1 MATVEE
7 RNYYAVQSMVTS
19 LKVVGDYELD
29 TLAYDDPN
37 REYDALLTFKD
48 GTTVLVVCMNEG
60 LDVEITPPQNVG
72 FLFDDELKPM
82 LLKENRGEF
91 RCKRLQMK
99 LSSDVIIENSSM
111 PPADR
116 IYLKQHGA
124 YDRLDVFLL
133 GSTCLPRLKLL
144 LERICRGR

>member
-7 RNYYAVQSMVTS
+7 RNYNAVQSMVTS
-19 LKVVGDYELD
+19 LKLTGGYNLD
-29 TLAYDDPN
+29 TAAYDDSN
-37 REYDALLTFKD
+37 REYDALLTFNN
-48 GTTVLVVCMNEG
+48 GTTVLVMCMNEG
-60 LDVEITPPQNVG
+60 LDVEISPPQNVG

-82 LLKENRGEF
+82 LLKENKGEF
-91 RCKRLQMK
+91 RFKRLQMK
-99 LSSDVIIENSSM
+99 LNSDVVIDSASM